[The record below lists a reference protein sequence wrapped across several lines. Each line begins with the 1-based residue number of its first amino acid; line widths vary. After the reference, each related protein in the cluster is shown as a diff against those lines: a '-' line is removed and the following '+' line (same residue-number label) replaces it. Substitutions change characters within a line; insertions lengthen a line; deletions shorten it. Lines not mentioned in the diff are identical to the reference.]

1 MLDLITVG
9 RSLVD
14 LYPATDGPLVGV
26 THYEQMVGG
35 SPTNVAVGAAR
46 LDLRSAVVGSV
57 GDDPLG
63 AVVLDR
69 LRAVDVDVSM
79 ITVVA
84 GGRTTVATCEV
95 IGEDARALI
104 YQGTPSADHRA
115 ELTAEAEQVIAEAPL
130 RWLSGCAVATHE
142 ARRVA
147 VRVTGLGAPAH
158 RILDVDYRDVYWPSA
173 EAAAEVLREVVALVD
188 IVVANIGEARIVV
201 GDASPRELAE
211 RVLAL
216 GCTTAV
222 IKLGERGTLVVDA
235 SGASEVAPW
244 PVVSV
249 NGLGAGD
256 AFGAALCRA
265 LVDGVPIVAACEF
278 ASAAGALVAS
288 RRESS
293 AALPTLGQIT
303 SFMNRSAR
311 VA

>member
-1 MLDLITVG
+1 MDLVTVG

-14 LYPATDGPLVGV
+14 FYPVTDGPLVGV

-69 LRAVDVDVSM
+69 LAAERVNVSM

-84 GGRTTVATCEV
+84 GARTTVATCEI
-95 IGEDARALI
+95 IGDSARALI
-104 YQGTPSADHRA
+104 YRGTPAADHRA
-115 ELTAEAEQVIAEAPL
+115 ELSEVDEQTVATAPL
-130 RWLSGCAVATHE
+130 RWISGCALAGDD
-142 ARRVA
+142 ARRLA
-147 VRVTGLGAPAH
+147 TRVISLGSPTYV
-158 RILDVDYRDVYWPSA
+158 ILDVDYRDVYWPNAQISG
-173 EAAAEVLREVVALVD
+173 EVLREAVAQVD
-188 IVVANIGEARIVV
+188 IVVANVDEARIVV
-201 GDASPRELAE
+201 GDGEPGEVAE
-211 RVLAL
+211 RLLAL
-216 GCTTAV
+216 GCSIAI
-222 IKLGERGTLVVDA
+222 IKLGERGTLVVES
-235 SGASEVAPW
+235 SGATEVAPW
-244 PVVSV
+244 PVVAV

-265 LVDGVPIVAACEF
+265 LADGEPITSACEF

-293 AALPTLGQIT
+293 AAMPTFGQIT

>member
-1 MLDLITVG
+1 MLDLVTVG

-14 LYPATDGPLVGV
+14 LYPVTDGPLVGV

-46 LDLRSAVVGSV
+46 LGMRSAVVGSV

-63 AVVLDR
+63 SVVLDR
-69 LRAVDVDVSM
+69 LGTAGVDSSM

-84 GGRTTVATCEV
+84 GARTTLSTCEV
-95 IGEDARALI
+95 IGEGARALI
-104 YQGTPSADHRA
+104 YRGTPSADHRA
-115 ELTAEAEQVIAEAPL
+115 QLTEAVEQIIAGAPL
-130 RWLSGCAVATHE
+130 RWVSGCAVSTSDS
-142 ARRVA
+142 RRVVSRA
-147 VRVTGLGAPAH
+147 IGLGAPAH
-158 RILDVDYRDVYWPSA
+158 RILDVDYRDAYWSSA
-173 EAAAEVLREVVALVD
+173 AAAAEVLREVVPLVD
-188 IVVANIGEARIVV
+188 IVVANLEEATIVV
-201 GDASPRELAE
+201 GDGHPRELAE
-211 RVLAL
+211 RLLGL
-216 GCTTAV
+216 GCATAV

-235 SGASEVAPW
+235 GGATEVVPW

-265 LVDGVPIVAACEF
+265 LADNVPTPAACEF

-293 AALPTLGQIT
+293 AAMPTYEQII

>member
-1 MLDLITVG
+1 MVDLVTVG

-14 LYPATDGPLVGV
+14 FYPVTDGPLVGV

-69 LRAVDVDVSM
+69 LRASGVDVGV
-79 ITVVA
+79 ITIVA
-84 GGRTTVATCEV
+84 DARTTVATCEI

-104 YQGTPSADHRA
+104 YPGTPSADHRA
-115 ELTAEAEQVIAEAPL
+115 ELTEAAEQLIVSAPL
-130 RWLSGCAVATHE
+130 RWLSGCAVATDD
-142 ARRVA
+142 ARRTA
-147 VRVTGLGAPAH
+147 TRVMSHGSPAH
-158 RILDVDYRDVYWPSA
+158 RILDVDYRDVYWSSE
-173 EAAAEVLREVVALVD
+173 EAAAEVLREVVAEVD
-188 IVVANIGEARIVV
+188 IVVANLSEARLVA
-201 GDASPRELAE
+201 GDGEPRELAE
-211 RVLAL
+211 RLLTL
-216 GCTTAV
+216 GCSTAI

-235 SGASEVAPW
+235 ASAAEVAPW

-265 LVDGVPIVAACEF
+265 LADDVPIVAACEF

-293 AALPTLGQIT
+293 AAMPTFGQIS